1 MFVVKLVTTERVF
14 SLLADVKGEWNRLGM
29 HTENLLCA
37 L

>member
-1 MFVVKLVTTERVF
+1 MFLGKLVTMERVL
-14 SLLADVKGEWNRLGM
+14 SLLADVKGELNRLGM